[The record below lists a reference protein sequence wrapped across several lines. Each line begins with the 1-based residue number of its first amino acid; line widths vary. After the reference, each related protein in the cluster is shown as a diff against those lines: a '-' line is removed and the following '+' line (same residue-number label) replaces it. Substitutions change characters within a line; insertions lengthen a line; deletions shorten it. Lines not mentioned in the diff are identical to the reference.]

1 LSGARHAR
9 HALPRRFGDDE
20 PRDAV
25 LANGHSAWK
34 AGDEV
39 ELLPDEGGALTM
51 RLSVVVSALVLSSML
66 VAFAPEAHAE
76 PTSRFREG
84 GSVVLDDVLGA
95 GFAPGALAVSAGWVS
110 YTNQRSSFAGS
121 EMRTTGVS
129 FAPTADVF
137 LGGGFSIGG
146 RIYLTRYEQEGFA
159 LDHHH
164 TIWSRGVT
172 PRIGYAFALADDVF
186 LWPRLHAGVSWS
198 GSESRGI
205 AGAADGSPA
214 VPFTSRSE
222 ATGLTLA
229 VDAPVIFAVARH
241 VALGVGP
248 EVRYS
253 RFKSEADES
262 RALHAGVRG
271 ALTLVF

>member
-1 LSGARHAR
+1 M
-9 HALPRRFGDDE
+9 RF
-20 PRDAV
+20 P
-25 LANGHSAWK
+25 
-34 AGDEV
+34 
-39 ELLPDEGGALTM
+39 
-51 RLSVVVSALVLSSML
+51 VVVSAVVLSSTV

-76 PTSRFREG
+76 PTSRFRES

-95 GFAPGALAVSAGWVS
+95 GFMPGALAVSAGWFS
-110 YTNQRSSFAGS
+110 YTDQRSSFAGT

-146 RIYLTRYEQEGFA
+146 RIYLTRYEQEGFG
-159 LDHHH
+159 LDQHHAM
-164 TIWSRGVT
+164 WSRGLT

-186 LWPRLHAGVSWS
+186 LWPRLHAGFSWS
-198 GSESRGI
+198 GSESRGL
-205 AGAADGSPA
+205 ASAADGSLS

-222 ATGLTLA
+222 GTGLTLA
-229 VDAPVIFAVARH
+229 MDAPVMFAVGRH

-253 RFKSEADES
+253 RFKSEADHS
-262 RALHAGVRG
+262 RGLHAGVRG